1 MSEVSAAA
9 ANISRRTF
17 LLTYSQADL
26 LKFPDCE
33 SFTKIVLEALENCKS
48 STTVKEWACCQELHA
63 DGGSHYHMA
72 INLSAPRRWNT
83 IKNYIYGKY
92 SISVNFATQSGCGY
106 VAAYRYVSKNKPIEE
121 VLHSANHTNLQHIG
135 SPKTSAAMRKNQG
148 KRQSAAKA
156 SAETAPAN
164 VREKKRKRLTNENV
178 AKFMVDEKIKT
189 EQELFAIANK
199 RKSDGEN
206 DLYAF
211 ILAKSP
217 KNLCDLVQTTW
228 RLEDAPVEV
237 ERSSKSRW
245 DLIRQI
251 NSSGACVEGCG
262 GKWFRNA
269 RQVLVNNKVNMYYFA
284 CAMRHAIKKGRQKNQ
299 NILIVGPTNCGK
311 SFLLN
316 PLEIIY
322 RAFVNP
328 ATGKYAWIGLDRCEV
343 AYLNDFRWSA
353 EIIAWSDFLLLLE
366 GQTVHLPRPKNQFS
380 SDMCIERSNTI
391 PFFATS
397 KTDIE
402 FIGKFNTRD
411 ERETDMMSSRWNTFY
426 FLKQIEN
433 PEHTEP

>member
-1 MSEVSAAA
+1 MKK
-9 ANISRRTF
+9 SR
-17 LLTYSQADL
+17 Q
-26 LKFPDCE
+26 
-33 SFTKIVLEALENCKS
+33 
-48 STTVKEWACCQELHA
+48 
-63 DGGSHYHMA
+63 
-72 INLSAPRRWNT
+72 
-83 IKNYIYGKY
+83 
-92 SISVNFATQSGCGY
+92 
-106 VAAYRYVSKNKPIEE
+106 SKN
-121 VLHSANHTNLQHIG
+121 SLQ
-135 SPKTSAAMRKNQG
+135 
-148 KRQSAAKA
+148 
-156 SAETAPAN
+156 
-164 VREKKRKRLTNENV
+164 L
-178 AKFMVDEKIKT
+178 
-189 EQELFAIANK
+189 
-199 RKSDGEN
+199 
-206 DLYAF
+206 
-211 ILAKSP
+211 
-217 KNLCDLVQTTW
+217 
-228 RLEDAPVEV
+228 
-237 ERSSKSRW
+237 KSRW

-328 ATGKYAWIGLDRCEV
+328 ATGKYAWIGLDQCEV